1 MNGPR
6 RRVLW
11 LSTAAFTLLF
21 NVWLML
27 GVLGI
32 PLRREL
38 GLSDSQ
44 LEWLIAA
51 AILSG
56 AVFRLNFGIWAD
68 VFGGRRVMDL
78 LAGDPLPRI
87 C

>member
-1 MNGPR
+1 MTESAAR
-6 RRVLW
+6 QRVLW

-32 PLRREL
+32 PSRQDL
-38 GLSDSQ
+38 GLSDAQ
-44 LEWLIAA
+44 IEWLIAA

-56 AVFRLNFGIWAD
+56 AVLRLNFGIP
-68 VFGGRRVMDL
+68 GGCLRWTH
-78 LAGDPLPRI
+78 GDGSA
-87 C
+87 